1 MAALRRAAPTPLRG
15 VEAGDENPEE
25 GVPPEE
31 GVLPVEGG
39 VTTTRAGVA
48 LVRVAVAALGLAGGI
63 PTPIPVLTI
72 GTETADGC
80 PKVGGA
86 EVGLYI
92 PVSDSIDGALIGD
105 AGFRD
110 GGKDWSPVSR

>member
-1 MAALRRAAPTPLRG
+1 MAAPRRAPRRAASIPLRG
-15 VEAGDENPEE
+15 VEGGDENPEE
-25 GVPPEE
+25 GVPGVPGEG

-63 PTPIPVLTI
+63 PTPIPVLTT
-72 GTETADGC
+72 GTETAEGC

-86 EVGLYI
+86 EAVLYI
-92 PVSDSIDGALIGD
+92 PVSASID
-105 AGFRD
+105 
-110 GGKDWSPVSR
+110 